1 MTLTVLSL
9 IKIISPWTWNLYK
22 NNTYHYSVFLVLM
35 NTVVVE
41 FFNVNKI
48 NESPAIGATSPCWI
62 SSIRPAGSRLGSPH
76 AILYKSIYLPC
87 LPLFVLMLAHII
99 IMRSTFIIN
108 ICLVAVVSHE
118 FHSISLAWGS
128 EDERINLV
136 VTSARLP
143 WSPSFPW
150 PARPT
155 FLPYVLPW
163 FKHWMVTLLTAR
175 DVYT

>member
-1 MTLTVLSL
+1 
-9 IKIISPWTWNLYK
+9 
-22 NNTYHYSVFLVLM
+22 M

-62 SSIRPAGSRLGSPH
+62 SSICPAGSRLGSPH
-76 AILYKSIYLPC
+76 AILYESIYLPC

-108 ICLVAVVSHE
+108 ICLVAVVSHD

-128 EDERINLV
+128 EDERIQPCCYISSVALKSLV
-136 VTSARLP
+136 PLASAAHL
-143 WSPSFPW
+143 SPLCFAMIQTLNGN
-150 PARPT
+150 PAYSKGC
-155 FLPYVLPW
+155 LHL
-163 FKHWMVTLLTAR
+163 
-175 DVYT
+175 D